1 MFPAQ
6 AMMIPVFVQVA
17 LTLFLFARVAAI
29 RNTEIRSDTSLLKT
43 AAVDSSQYSLRAQQ
57 IGNSYN
63 SQFQLPVLFY
73 AVTAF
78 AMLTASES
86 YLLAAL
92 GGLFVLTRIIHMFVH
107 VSSNNIMQRFMSFAA
122 GYIVLVVMWAVFG
135 VTYFL

>member
-43 AAVDSSQYSLRAQQ
+43 AAVDSSQYSLKAQQ

-86 YLLAAL
+86 YLLATL

-107 VSSNNIMQRFMSFAA
+107 VGSNNVMRRFMSFAA
-122 GYIVLVVMWAVFG
+122 GFAVLVVMWIVFG